1 MVMEYFRDKCVLI
14 TGGSSGIGLA
24 AARILR
30 PSGAHLVLVAR
41 DQGKLDVAQQDL
53 TKMERKGDVQVA
65 SVDISD
71 EQAVKALAADVPGGR
86 PVDVLICNAG
96 VVMPGHFLELP
107 QEQFDQM
114 LGINYLG
121 AVYLC
126 RAFLPSM
133 IERGGGDV
141 HLVSSLAGLMGVFG
155 YTAYSASKFALRGFA
170 EVLRCEMKPRGV
182 RVTASYPPDTDTPQL
197 AFEDQ
202 YKPDETRAI
211 SGNAKKLSAEA
222 VAGSILQGIAV
233 NKFHIVPGGSAKLA
247 DVMGR
252 WFPGM
257 VRGMFDSDVKK
268 VQKKRDPAQA

>member
-1 MVMEYFRDKCVLI
+1 MVMEFYRDKCVLI

-24 AARILR
+24 MARALR
-30 PSGAHLVLVAR
+30 SSGAHLVLVAR
-41 DQGKLDVAQQDL
+41 DEGKLEAARQTLLKTEASGEVH
-53 TKMERKGDVQVA
+53 TT
-65 SVDISD
+65 SVDVSD
-71 EQAVKALAADVPGGR
+71 EEAVKALAADVPGGR
-86 PVDVLICNAG
+86 PVDVLVCNAG

-107 QEQFDQM
+107 QEQFDAM
-114 LGINYLG
+114 MSINFLG

-126 RAFLPSM
+126 RAFLPAM
-133 IERGGGDV
+133 VERGSGDI

-170 EVLRCEMKPRGV
+170 EVLRCEMKPRGI

-211 SGNAKKLSAEA
+211 AGNAKKLTADV
-222 VAGSILQGIAV
+222 VANAILQGIAAGR
-233 NKFHIVPGGSAKLA
+233 FHIVPGGSAKFA

-268 VQKKRDPAQA
+268 VQNKGAAQA